1 MSKISISVAWV
12 TQLIEHP
19 TLDFSSGHD
28 LMVCKFEPRIGVR
41 DDSTEPAWDSLSAS
55 SLLFLSLAQTK

>member
-1 MSKISISVAWV
+1 MA
-12 TQLIEHP
+12 QLVKHQI
-19 TLDFSSGHD
+19 LDFSSGHD